1 MSQTFLKLDFSGCYR
16 LSFIAYSMVLKAMVF
31 IHTISLSFHG
41 LLTPYL
47 AVKEPVFFVSGS
59 NKTIFKNK
67 DEI

>member
-1 MSQTFLKLDFSGCYR
+1 
-16 LSFIAYSMVLKAMVF
+16 MVLKAMVF

-59 NKTIFKNK
+59 NKAIFKNK

>member
-1 MSQTFLKLDFSGCYR
+1 
-16 LSFIAYSMVLKAMVF
+16 MVLKAMVF

-59 NKTIFKNK
+59 NKAIFKNK
-67 DEI
+67 DEILIIKKVLHVITREIIF